1 MRFGLIGL
9 GAIGQLRRIALART
23 PQCEL
28 TAVCDIDPDRARF
41 NAVGAIIF
49 STAEALFRSD
59 ACDAVVIS
67 TPPNTHEELAVAAVE
82 NGKHV
87 LLEKPM
93 ANSAAACRRII
104 ESSRAAGRVVTIGFN
119 HRYFAAIKVVRDAIR
134 SGSIGR
140 LSHVRG
146 YAGHVGLAEF
156 KAPWMYDKNVM
167 GGGTLMDN
175 GVHLIDLV
183 QHLMDG
189 VTRVTGLVSD
199 RVWQLEVEDNG
210 FALLRNEAG
219 VVGSIHS
226 SWSEWKGYH
235 FFVEAYGDRG
245 MARAYYA
252 PMTATLITM
261 DRVGGERRLRR
272 NFFPATILREKLY
285 GWQST
290 VVPAFISEFQDFVA
304 IVEGRPDSAVIARAE
319 DGWLAAQIAEAVY
332 VSARDGESVSL
343 CSDASVTPREA
354 ISIPPREKEW
364 NASQ

>member
-9 GAIGQLRRIALART
+9 GAIGQVRRTALART

-28 TAVCDIDPDRARF
+28 TAVYDIDPDRARL
-41 NAVGAIIF
+41 NAPGVSAF

-59 ACDAVVIS
+59 TCDAVVIS
-67 TPPNTHEELAVAAVE
+67 TPPDTHEELAVAALE

-104 ESSRAAGRVVTIGFN
+104 DSSRATGMVVTVGFN
-119 HRYFAAIKVVRDAIR
+119 HRYFAAIKIVRDAIR

-156 KAPWMYDKNVM
+156 KAPWMYDKKVM

-175 GVHLIDLV
+175 GIHVIDLV

-189 VTRVTGLVSD
+189 VTTVTGFVSD
-199 RVWQLEVEDNG
+199 RVWQLDVEDNG
-210 FALLRNEAG
+210 FVLMRNAAR
-219 VVGSIHS
+219 VVGSVHS
-226 SWSEWKGYH
+226 SWSEWRGYH
-235 FFVEAYGDRG
+235 FSVEAYGDLG

-261 DRVGGERRLRR
+261 DRVGGKRRVRR

-290 VVPAFISEFQDFVA
+290 VVQTFISEFQDFVA
-304 IVEGRPDSAVIARAE
+304 VVEGRPHSAVIASAE
-319 DGWLAAQIAEAVY
+319 DGWHAAQIAEAVY
-332 VSARDGESVSL
+332 ASERSGEFVSL
-343 CSDASVTPREA
+343 CSDG
-354 ISIPPREKEW
+354 
-364 NASQ
+364 